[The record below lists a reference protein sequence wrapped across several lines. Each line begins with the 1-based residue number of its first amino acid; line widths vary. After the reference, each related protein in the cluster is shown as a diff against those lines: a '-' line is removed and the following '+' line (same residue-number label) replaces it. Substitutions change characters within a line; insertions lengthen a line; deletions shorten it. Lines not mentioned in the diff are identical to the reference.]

1 MAESKR
7 GLMMFRPFFQK
18 LLKRFSSSA
27 YSTSP
32 ELNHDKFDEDMG
44 VGKAVPGDVKEG
56 LFAVTAAKGKE
67 TQRFVIELDHLTN
80 PAFLSLI
87 DEARE
92 VYGSHQTGVLSLSCQ
107 PHQLE
112 EILEHSKENNVCT
125 ESQDMVMLP

>member
-1 MAESKR
+1 MVQR
-7 GLMMFRPFFQK
+7 R
-18 LLKRFSSSA
+18 RFSSSA
-27 YSTSP
+27 YSTSS
-32 ELNHDKFDEDMG
+32 ELNHAKFDEDTS

-56 LFAVTAAKGKE
+56 FFAVSAAKGKE

-80 PAFLSLI
+80 PEFLSLL

-92 VYGSHQTGVLSLSCQ
+92 VYGSHQTGVFSLSCQ
-107 PHQLE
+107 PHELE